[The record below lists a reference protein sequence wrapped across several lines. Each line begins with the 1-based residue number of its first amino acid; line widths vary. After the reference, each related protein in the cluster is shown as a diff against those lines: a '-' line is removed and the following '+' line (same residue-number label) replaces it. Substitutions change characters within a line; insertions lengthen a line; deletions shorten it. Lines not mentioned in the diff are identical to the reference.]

1 MTEIN
6 CGACGS
12 PNPSQSRYC
21 NRCGAPLTSDTTQLC
36 PTCDT
41 PNPIN
46 LLYCDNCGT
55 RLVDDSDEQDPPEDE
70 DPRTESLSKPFSLP
84 ARPPGQTGNLDVS
97 SDLPDWLVTGDFED
111 DDFQDLSEEE
121 ELRWLRAA
129 QEGESWEDEGAPTL
143 EELSGDHAPQ
153 DDLPT
158 WLMDEESESAIFGGD
173 KSTDELFMESLGSG
187 EPDEGEEP
195 EEDEPAPDESEAA
208 LGELENWL
216 SEMEGDEA
224 EPVAEDDETGE
235 DIEETVPPPAEA
247 EESDW
252 PQDPPEEM
260 SEDNFL
266 QWLSEIDAEETD
278 SAGESGDR
286 PRGSTDVPDWLS
298 DAIPGLEADVAGE
311 EERAEDDDKTPD
323 IADWPRAESEA
334 GDELVAPAQKETE
347 QAGDSETVE
356 DNIPEDDFLQWL
368 DSLDDAAP
376 GIDSDEAALEALE
389 DEQQPGSVLPVDELD
404 PPEPL
409 SNAPEAPETEADEA
423 IAEFRKEDFDLPD
436 WLGELSD
443 VEGDAEGASLSDAN
457 ELPSWLQDL
466 APPGGDARLPYV
478 TGSEAEI
485 AADAEGE
492 AHGGEPGPESQAEA
506 WLAEDDIQ
514 AGELPDWLD
523 AARPEEGQMGE
534 EQGEEHGFETSP
546 ESDADLL
553 LEGDDIQ
560 EGELP
565 DWLDGVT
572 SELDATPPATGPDD
586 ERQVQEAAEQDEFA
600 LTEDSEQDFD
610 AHIEDDLA
618 EQVSAE
624 DLPDWFSDVLADIET
639 AEKEKAASDAAS
651 DRQNVPEQLAGSEL
665 PEWLDSPFSDDE
677 ETAEPTP
684 IEEIPEWLRAPL
696 QEKLAQA
703 AAERGIDEASFEGG
717 EEWRDLLEAPPSLTE
732 HARGD
737 AGRENAMAWLEEMR
751 AKAPSDEDVESEP
764 APATD
769 ELDNPVSGISGAI
782 DVAHG
787 VTKPASARRQAEE
800 ADARQQEQQIL
811 LLRQMARGERVQTTE
826 ILPLATGM
834 GALPKVAR
842 IVLSALLLAVALLGL
857 FATDAVDGLVP
868 QASGEPAMAPME
880 AVLSEAAGEPVL
892 VVFDY
897 TPAMAGALQ
906 PVAVEVL
913 QALQERESYPLV
925 TSQSAPGLALA
936 AEAAGDAG
944 LTEFGEL
951 GLVSGGALGVRQV
964 GRCMRQGTQCQTL
977 FGQPLAADA
986 AGQLANVST
995 LVLVTGERDN
1005 MVAWIE
1011 QLEGNDSVALAAV
1024 VTPMLEPLAAPYR
1037 LSGQLAG
1044 VVIGNG
1050 GMTADSA
1057 AMNNNLSTA
1066 LALSHW
1072 FAIVVIIAGA
1082 LFYLV
1087 SDTVRSV
1094 RR

>member
-1 MTEIN
+1 MTEIT

-70 DPRTESLSKPFSLP
+70 DPGTESLSKPFSLP
-84 ARPPGQTGNLDVS
+84 ARPPGQTGTLDVS

-129 QEGESWEDEGAPTL
+129 QEGESWEDEDAPTL

-173 KSTDELFMESLGSG
+173 KSTDELFMESLSSG
-187 EPDEGEEP
+187 EPDEGEES
-195 EEDEPAPDESEAA
+195 EEDGTVPDESEAA
-208 LGELENWL
+208 LGELESWL
-216 SEMEGDEA
+216 SEMEGDEV
-224 EPVAEDDETGE
+224 EPVAEDDKSSE
-235 DIEETVPPPAEA
+235 DIEETVSPPAEA

-286 PRGSTDVPDWLS
+286 PPGSTDVPDWLS
-298 DAIPGLEADVAGE
+298 DAIPGLESDIAAE

-323 IADWPRAESEA
+323 IAGWPRDEIEA
-334 GDELVAPAQKETE
+334 GDELVASTQNETE
-347 QAGDSETVE
+347 LAVDSETVE
-356 DNIPEDDFLQWL
+356 DDIPEDDFLQWL
-368 DSLDDAAP
+368 DALDDTVP
-376 GIDSDEAALEALE
+376 GMGSEDAALEALE
-389 DEQQPGSVLPVDELD
+389 DEQQSGSELPVDNLD
-404 PPEPL
+404 PPQPTAD
-409 SNAPEAPETEADEA
+409 APQAPETETDEV

-443 VEGDAEGASLSDAN
+443 VESDAEEVSFSDAK

-485 AADAEGE
+485 AVDDEGE
-492 AHGGEPGPESQAEA
+492 VPGDQPGPESQAEA

-523 AARPEEGQMGE
+523 AARPEEGPMGE
-534 EQGEEHGFETSP
+534 EHSFEPSP
-546 ESDADLL
+546 ESNADLL

-572 SELDATPPATGPDD
+572 SELDATPPAARPDD
-586 ERQVQEAAEQDEFA
+586 ERQVQEAAQQDEFA
-600 LTEDSEQDFD
+600 HTEDSEQDFD
-610 AHIEDDLA
+610 AYVEGDLA

-639 AEKEKAASDAAS
+639 TEKEKAASDAAS

-665 PEWLDSPFSDDE
+665 PEWLDSPFIDDE

-737 AGRENAMAWLEEMR
+737 AGRENAVAWLEEMR
-751 AKAPSDEDVESEP
+751 AKAPSDEDVESQP
-764 APATD
+764 AQATD

-787 VTKPASARRQAEE
+787 VTKPTGTRRQAEGAE
-800 ADARQQEQQIL
+800 ARKQEQQIL

-842 IVLSALLLAVALLGL
+842 IVLSALLLAVVLLGL
-857 FATDAVDGLVP
+857 FTTDAIDSLVP
-868 QASGEPAMAPME
+868 QAGGEPAMAPME
-880 AVLSEAAGEPVL
+880 AVLSEAAGDPVL

-906 PVAVEVL
+906 PAAVETL
-913 QALQERESYPLV
+913 QALQERGSYPLV

-936 AEAAGDAG
+936 AEAARDAG
-944 LTEFGEL
+944 LTEFGDL

-977 FGQPLAADA
+977 FGQPLAAGA
-986 AGQLANVST
+986 AGQLADVSA

-1011 QLEGNDSVALAAV
+1011 QLERNDSVVLAAV

-1050 GMTADSA
+1050 GMTSDSA

-1072 FAIVVIIAGA
+1072 FAIVVIIVGA

-1087 SDTVRSV
+1087 SHTVRSV
-1094 RR
+1094 RS